1 MLLLA
6 SVVMLEKREAKG
18 TATLAVIQKAA
29 EAMHCKLVYALVPN
43 APFKNLEAIIESRAL
58 RLAVELVKKVEHSMQ
73 LEKQGSDEHDV
84 ERHVYRL
91 ARELKETMD
100 SRIWNTPTKNRQ
112 PK

>member
-1 MLLLA
+1 
-6 SVVMLEKREAKG
+6 
-18 TATLAVIQKAA
+18 
-29 EAMHCKLVYALVPN
+29 
-43 APFKNLEAIIESRAL
+43 
-58 RLAVELVKKVEHSMQ
+58 MQ